1 MADLGDNADSHER
14 IRFVNATGS
23 PVTLGHRDGVERI
36 REAMVDLQVAIDGCV
51 AQSPDRLGDTVAS
64 LARHCSIFLRK
75 MVLGDKRSPRLLD
88 GDFCQMAELGFNKI
102 SKVPTNRRTLTLVPI
117 DIARGYIQATK
128 LDEGT
133 SDPEY
138 TEVIPIGPQ
147 RLTIDIEWPL
157 PGMTHW
163 LDQPVPEAPWEIRV
177 EGLFE
182 SQSDQVLDCEPWLGQ
197 QLVMFD
203 KRGITLRDVVRVTVN
218 TEAAHS
224 PPLDRLMLPEGDED
238 KARFRVVKDRGIH
251 ILSHI
256 TVCGVRYSHAI
267 VIQSALFLYR
277 KLARND
283 VMSPPSK
290 RSQSWLGENTSSG
303 TKPNTGIPTSPS
315 DREIDSLGGKAQTIA
330 HRVRAPKG

>member
-1 MADLGDNADSHER
+1 MADLVDNADSHER
-14 IRFVNATGS
+14 IRLVNTTGS
-23 PVTLGHRDGVERI
+23 PVILGHRDRVERI
-36 REAMVDLQVAIDGCV
+36 REAIVDLQVAIDGCV

-75 MVLGDKRSPRLLD
+75 MVLGNERSPCLLD
-88 GDFCQMAELGFNKI
+88 GDFCQMAALGFNRI

-117 DIARGYIQATK
+117 DIARGYLQATK
-128 LDEGT
+128 LDEET
-133 SDPEY
+133 REPEY

-163 LDQPVPEAPWEIRV
+163 LDQPAPEAPWDIRV

-182 SQSDQVLDCEPWLGQ
+182 SQPDQVLDCEPWLGQ

-203 KRGITLRDVVRVTVN
+203 NRGITLRDVIRVTVN

-238 KARFRVVKDRGIH
+238 KVRFRVVKDREIH

-256 TVCGVRYSHAI
+256 TICGVRYSHAI
-267 VIQSALFLYR
+267 VIQAALLLYW
-277 KLARND
+277 KLARNG
-283 VMSPPSK
+283 SISL
-290 RSQSWLGENTSSG
+290 SEGEV
-303 TKPNTGIPTSPS
+303 GIPVFGFIPDDVFSPRQ
-315 DREIDSLGGKAQTIA
+315 DWLRFDGGLVTSLGGRAQTIA
-330 HRVRAPKG
+330 HRVRAPRG

>member
-1 MADLGDNADSHER
+1 MTGLGNKADSHER
-14 IRFVNATGS
+14 IRFVKTTGS
-23 PVTLGHRDGVERI
+23 PVTVGRRDRVERI
-36 REAMVDLQVAIDGCV
+36 REAIVDLQVAIDGCV
-51 AQSPDRLGDTVAS
+51 AQSPDRLSDTVAS

-75 MVLGDKRSPRLLD
+75 MVLGDDRSPRLLD
-88 GDFCQMAELGFNKI
+88 GDFCQTAGLGFERI
-102 SKVPTNRRTLTLVPI
+102 RKVPTNRRTLTLVPI
-117 DIARGYIQATK
+117 DIARGYFQATK
-128 LDEGT
+128 LDDET
-133 SDPEY
+133 MEPEF

-147 RLTIDIEWPL
+147 RLSIDIEWPL

-163 LDQPVPEAPWEIRV
+163 RDQPTPETPWDIRL

-203 KRGITLRDVVRVTVN
+203 NRGITLKDVIRVTVN

-238 KARFRVVKDRGIH
+238 KARFRVVKDREIH

-267 VIQSALFLYR
+267 VVQAALFLYR
-277 KLARND
+277 KLARN
-283 VMSPPSK
+283 
-290 RSQSWLGENTSSG
+290 RSISRSEC
-303 TKPNTGIPTSPS
+303 KVGIPVIGFIPDDVFSPGQ
-315 DREIDSLGGKAQTIA
+315 DWLRFDGGLAMSLGGRAQTIA
-330 HRVRAPKG
+330 HRVRAPR

>member
-182 SQSDQVLDCEPWLGQ
+182 SQSDQVLDCEP
-197 QLVMFD
+197 
-203 KRGITLRDVVRVTVN
+203 
-218 TEAAHS
+218 
-224 PPLDRLMLPEGDED
+224 
-238 KARFRVVKDRGIH
+238 
-251 ILSHI
+251 
-256 TVCGVRYSHAI
+256 
-267 VIQSALFLYR
+267 
-277 KLARND
+277 LARTATSHVRQTGDYSEGCRKSNGQH
-283 VMSPPSK
+283 
-290 RSQSWLGENTSSG
+290 RSGPLPTFGPTHAPRGRRGQSQVQG
-303 TKPNTGIPTSPS
+303 
-315 DREIDSLGGKAQTIA
+315 R
-330 HRVRAPKG
+330 